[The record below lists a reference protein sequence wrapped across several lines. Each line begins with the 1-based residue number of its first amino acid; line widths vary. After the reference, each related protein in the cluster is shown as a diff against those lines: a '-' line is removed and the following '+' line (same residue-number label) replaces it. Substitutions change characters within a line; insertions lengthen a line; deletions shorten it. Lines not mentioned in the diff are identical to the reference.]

1 MLPNTL
7 LGSIFALRGHVEFIH
22 TRRPRESD
30 PKLAEHLFP
39 ARAIVGDT
47 VLFNGILKRLG
58 AFAEKLSSAANL
70 VVQMVVSLG
79 KDSVLLAAS
88 VAPLPW
94 SR

>member
-1 MLPNTL
+1 MGRSSTRDG
-7 LGSIFALRGHVEFIH
+7 LGRAI
-22 TRRPRESD
+22 RE
-30 PKLAEHLFP
+30 LAEPLSP